1 MTMNN
6 ENILK
11 HWDKKTLIESYYK
24 SIARAS
30 GILSD
35 VYDEEE
41 DYSLKVK
48 EAKRI
53 LKEAKEY
60 KEELINRNDSTL
72 LF

>member
-1 MTMNN
+1 MNN

-41 DYSLKVK
+41 DYSLKAK

-60 KEELINRNDSTL
+60 KEELINRNDTTL

>member
-1 MTMNN
+1 MNN

-11 HWDKKTLIESYYK
+11 HWDNKTLIETYYK

-48 EAKRI
+48 EAQRI
-53 LKEAKEY
+53 LKQAKEY
-60 KEELINRNDSTL
+60 KQELINRNDLTL